1 MNKTPATSQPPQ
13 PPGRVV
19 TCHLRTATTLQPAAE
34 DRLADLLHALHTALS
49 QRDAGQR

>member
-1 MNKTPATSQPPQ
+1 MNTTSADAPRPQ
-13 PPGRVV
+13 PPGRVI

-49 QRDAGQR
+49 QRENPRP